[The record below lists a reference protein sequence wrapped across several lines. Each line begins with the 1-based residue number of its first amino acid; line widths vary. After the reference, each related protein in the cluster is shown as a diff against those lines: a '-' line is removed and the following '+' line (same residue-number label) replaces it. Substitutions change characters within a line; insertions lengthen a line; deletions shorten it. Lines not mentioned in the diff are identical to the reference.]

1 MDSMSTPW
9 AVWAIHEQSMST
21 PHGVHGVH
29 GVHEHSM
36 GTPWAVLLKLL
47 MECSWTLCGLHP
59 CQFNLIWCKKKFVI
73 LQIRT
78 PDLRGYNKHAL
89 NRWATGPYLI
99 AQIRATSTHI
109 NHVTCRVTSTN
120 PKRQPQHPTEPPPP
134 RFSNDD
140 DHHHYHPHC
149 HTSKLFY
156 QYGQN
161 FSLYLTIF
169 LLF

>member
-1 MDSMSTPW
+1 MSSMSNPW
-9 AVWAIHEQSMST
+9 AL
-21 PHGVHGVH
+21 
-29 GVHEHSM
+29 HEHSM
-36 GTPWAVLLKLL
+36 AVFPTFYMESMSSPWALHGLHV
-47 MECSWTLCGLHP
+47 ECSWTLRGLHP
-59 CQFNLIWCKKKFVI
+59 CQFNLIWCKKTFVI

-140 DHHHYHPHC
+140 DHHHYHPRC